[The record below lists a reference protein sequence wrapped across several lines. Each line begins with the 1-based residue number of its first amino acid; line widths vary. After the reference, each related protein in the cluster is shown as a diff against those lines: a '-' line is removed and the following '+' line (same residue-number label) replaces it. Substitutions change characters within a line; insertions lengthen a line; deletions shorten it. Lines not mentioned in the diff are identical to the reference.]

1 MIEISRVKKKFR
13 KILYSANSILIHVEI
28 IKILFHERKKKRETF
43 LRRFTKFCGDFYG
56 N

>member
-28 IKILFHERKKKRETF
+28 IKILFYKRKKKLF
-43 LRRFTKFCGDFYG
+43 ALRRFTKFCGDFYG